1 MLMRYRYSFIGLLI
15 ACLSLWG
22 ATSASAQ
29 QVDYTL
35 SGEVTDGETGGPL
48 PGANVSIRGTRFGSI
63 SSPEG
68 TFSFTARLVPGTYE
82 IRYTFVGFRT
92 ETQTVTLGDEERVT
106 LEPVEMRPDVLGIDE
121 VVVTGTGLPTERRE
135 LGNAIAT
142 VDAQDLEDSP
152 SISLDRALQGRVA
165 GAQVQQNS
173 GNPAGGI
180 SVRLRGTSTV
190 LGDAQ
195 PLYIIDGVIINN
207 DSPELLLLGGGAQ
220 NRLVDINPQDI
231 ERIEVV
237 KGAAAAALYGSR
249 ANNGVIEIFTKRGQ
263 QGAPRVSFAT
273 RVQTEAV
280 RRTLDVNMARNDDGQ
295 FIDNAGNVL
304 PADEGRFDFQDFI
317 FQRAWGTEQNLS
329 VSGGSETTT
338 YALSGAHFVNQGIVD
353 GNDFRR
359 LNARVRV
366 EQQLTDWA
374 VLSSSASFAQSTTAD
389 IPNGGLNS
397 NYGALTGFIFGPNTF
412 DPRPNELGQF
422 PDEGILANPLEV
434 QRRYDFDQ
442 STNRFIGSAQLD
454 LTPTDNLSI
463 NYVLGLDQSDQE
475 ATAFIP
481 RGTSAPGLGEGFS
494 RRAERS
500 VLQVNNN
507 LNVQYETAL
516 SSRIASTTLLGGTLQ
531 YDETDVFS
539 AESQTLSPVSQVVQ
553 SGTTSRVFGE
563 TRAERAIAGVFIQQ
577 KLGVVDRLFLTGA
590 LRMDAS
596 SVFGVDERLQFYPK
610 ASAAYV
616 VSDEAFWQNS
626 SLGRTVGHFKLRS
639 SIGWSGGLT
648 AIGPFDRFT
657 NFSPQSYIG
666 QPGLQPSAQLGA
678 LNVRPERQREI
689 EVGVDAGLFDRR
701 LSIEATYYT
710 QNTTDLLLNR
720 SVAPT
725 TGFLNRLQNIGTLRN
740 DGFELMVTA
749 VPLNQERL
757 RWTSSFIFNTNSNE
771 VSGIEEDV
779 LIFPNSFGLTGA
791 VNGESIG
798 VFFGSAF
805 ERDESGNVLDQ
816 NGNILD
822 RDSDGLY
829 RLRTGA
835 PQEAGDGVPARAA
848 ENQIIGDPTPDFTA
862 SWTNEF
868 VIAKNLRLRAQI
880 DAVYGQDVF
889 NFTRRLAALFVFGTL
904 EDYEREL
911 EGDLPSGYTGTTF
924 NIFEHWVEDGS
935 FIKLRELSLSYT
947 LFPTQL
953 PVESIRLN
961 LAARN
966 LFSIDSYSGYDPEVN
981 VGGQR
986 TTTRNFDFVEV
997 PIPRSFSLGATLN
1010 F

>member
-1 MLMRYRYSFIGLLI
+1 
-15 ACLSLWG
+15 
-22 ATSASAQ
+22 
-29 QVDYTL
+29 
-35 SGEVTDGETGGPL
+35 
-48 PGANVSIRGTRFGSI
+48 
-63 SSPEG
+63 
-68 TFSFTARLVPGTYE
+68 
-82 IRYTFVGFRT
+82 
-92 ETQTVTLGDEERVT
+92 
-106 LEPVEMRPDVLGIDE
+106 
-121 VVVTGTGLPTERRE
+121 
-135 LGNAIAT
+135 
-142 VDAQDLEDSP
+142 
-152 SISLDRALQGRVA
+152 
-165 GAQVQQNS
+165 
-173 GNPAGGI
+173 
-180 SVRLRGTSTV
+180 
-190 LGDAQ
+190 
-195 PLYIIDGVIINN
+195 
-207 DSPELLLLGGGAQ
+207 
-220 NRLVDINPQDI
+220 
-231 ERIEVV
+231 
-237 KGAAAAALYGSR
+237 
-249 ANNGVIEIFTKRGQ
+249 
-263 QGAPRVSFAT
+263 
-273 RVQTEAV
+273 
-280 RRTLDVNMARNDDGQ
+280 
-295 FIDNAGNVL
+295 
-304 PADEGRFDFQDFI
+304 
-317 FQRAWGTEQNLS
+317 
-329 VSGGSETTT
+329 
-338 YALSGAHFVNQGIVD
+338 
-353 GNDFRR
+353 
-359 LNARVRV
+359 
-366 EQQLTDWA
+366 
-374 VLSSSASFAQSTTAD
+374 
-389 IPNGGLNS
+389 
-397 NYGALTGFIFGPNTF
+397 
-412 DPRPNELGQF
+412 
-422 PDEGILANPLEV
+422 
-434 QRRYDFDQ
+434 
-442 STNRFIGSAQLD
+442 
-454 LTPTDNLSI
+454 
-463 NYVLGLDQSDQE
+463 
-475 ATAFIP
+475 
-481 RGTSAPGLGEGFS
+481 
-494 RRAERS
+494 
-500 VLQVNNN
+500 
-507 LNVQYETAL
+507 
-516 SSRIASTTLLGGTLQ
+516 
-531 YDETDVFS
+531 
-539 AESQTLSPVSQVVQ
+539 VVQ

-577 KLGVVDRLFLTGA
+577 KLGFVDRLFLTGA

-626 SLGRTVGHFKLRS
+626 RLGRTLGHFKLRS

-657 NFSPQSYIG
+657 NFGPQSYIG

-678 LNVRPERQREI
+678 LNVRPERQREL

-701 LSIEATYYT
+701 LSIEATYYN

-740 DGFELMVTA
+740 TGFELMVTA
-749 VPLNQERL
+749 VPLNQERV

-779 LIFPNSFGLTGA
+779 LIFPSSFGLTGA

-822 RDSDGLY
+822 RDGDGLY
-829 RLRTGA
+829 RLRTGT

-868 VIAKNLRLRAQI
+868 VIAQNLRLRAQI

-889 NFTRRLAALFVFGTL
+889 NFTRRLAALSAFGTL
-904 EDYEREL
+904 EDYQREL

>member
-1 MLMRYRYSFIGLLI
+1 MIMRHRYLLVGLLT
-15 ACLSLWG
+15 ACFLLWG
-22 ATSASAQ
+22 TTPATAQ
-29 QVDYTL
+29 ERTYTL
-35 SGEVTDGETGGPL
+35 SGEIIDGETGGPL
-48 PGANVSIRGTRFGSI
+48 PGANVSIRGTRFGTI
-63 SSPEG
+63 ASPEG
-68 TFSFTARLVPGTYE
+68 TFSFTARLAPGAYE
-82 IRYTFVGFRT
+82 VRYTFVGFRT
-92 ETQTVTLGDEERVT
+92 ERQTVTLGEADEVV
-106 LEPVEMRPDVLGIDE
+106 LETIEMNPDILGIDE

-142 VDAQDLEDSP
+142 IDARDLEDSP
-152 SISLDRALQGRVA
+152 SVSLDRALQGRIA

-195 PLYIIDGVIINN
+195 PLYIVDGVIINN

-263 QGAPRVSFAT
+263 QGAPRIAFTS

-280 RRTLDVNMARNDDGQ
+280 RRTLDVNMARNEDGA

-304 PADEGRFDFQDFI
+304 PEDGGRFDFQDFI

-329 VSGGSETTT
+329 ISGGSETTT
-338 YALSGAHFVNQGIVD
+338 YAISGGHFVNQGIVD

-359 LNARVRV
+359 LNGRVRL
-366 EQQLTDWA
+366 EQRLADWA
-374 VLSSSASFAQSTTAD
+374 TLSGSASFARSTTTD

-422 PDEGILANPLEV
+422 PNAGVLANPLEV
-434 QRRYDFDQ
+434 QQRYDFDQ
-442 STNRFIGSAQLD
+442 STNRFLGSARLN

-463 NYVLGLDQSDQE
+463 SYVLGLDESEQS

-481 RGTSAPGLGEGFS
+481 RGTSAPGLGEGFT

-500 VLQVNNN
+500 VLQVNND
-507 LNVQYETAL
+507 LNIQYRTAL
-516 SSRIASTTLLGGTLQ
+516 SPAIESTTLLGGTLQ
-531 YDETDVFS
+531 YDETTVFS
-539 AESQTLSPVSQVVQ
+539 AESQTLSPVSRVVQ

-563 TRAERAIAGVFIQQ
+563 SRGERAIAGLFVQQ
-577 KLGVVDRLFLTGA
+577 KLGFGERLFLTGA

-596 SVFGVDERLQFYPK
+596 SVFGEDERLQFYPK
-610 ASAAYV
+610 TSAAYV
-616 VSDEAFWQNS
+616 ISDEAFWQNT
-626 SLGRTVGHFKLRS
+626 SLGRTLEHFKLRS

-657 NFSPQSYIG
+657 NFGPQSYIG

-678 LNVRPERQREI
+678 LDVRPERQREV
-689 EVGVDAGLFDRR
+689 EVGIDAGLFDRR
-701 LSIEATYYT
+701 LSIEATYYN

-725 TGFLNRLQNIGTLRN
+725 SGFLNRLQNIGTLRN
-740 DGFELMVTA
+740 EGLELMIMA
-749 VPLNQERL
+749 VPVNRENL
-757 RWTSSFIFNTNSNE
+757 RWTSTFIFDTNRNE

-779 LIFPNSFGLTGA
+779 LIFPDSFGLTGA
-791 VNGESIG
+791 VNGEPIG

-805 ERDESGNVLDQ
+805 ERDANGNVLDR
-816 NGNILD
+816 NGNILQ

-829 RLRTGA
+829 RLATGT
-835 PQEAGDGVPARAA
+835 PQEAGDGVPAQAVG
-848 ENQIIGDPTPDFTA
+848 NQIIGDPTPDFTA

-868 VIAKNLRLRAQI
+868 EIAQNLRLRAQI

-889 NFTRRLAALFVFGTL
+889 NFTRRLAALSAFGTL
-904 EDYEREL
+904 KDYQREL
-911 EGDLPSGYTGTTF
+911 EGDLPAGYTGSAF
-924 NIFEHWVEDGS
+924 GIFEHWVEDGS

-947 LFPTQL
+947 LFPSQL

-961 LAARN
+961 VAARN
-966 LFSIDSYSGYDPEVN
+966 LFSIDTYSGYDPEVN